1 MGALVVVSRRGSL
14 FLSEVVGTDTANLSA
29 ASNTVSESQ
38 VTPAEAALPGET
50 TSPPVLSKPTGPR
63 VVQVK
68 FRMAGRTHNFDA
80 RDLSLVRGDTVLVEH
95 EGTELVG
102 RVFQEP
108 KHVAQIS
115 NLGRVLRKMT
125 ESDVAKLP
133 ALKVKEQAA
142 MKFAL
147 EKLLSRRVPA
157 KLVTC
162 ELSFNEDRMVFYFA
176 SEERIDLR
184 PLIRDLATQFQARV
198 DVRQIGAR
206 DAAKFIGG
214 IGSCGRELC
223 CSTWLVDFRP
233 VSIKMAKDQNLA
245 LNPQKVSGACGRL
258 LCCLTYE
265 QETYAELRRGLP
277 KIGKRVYTPNGDGRV
292 KDVDVL
298 RRRVRV
304 HLLEGYEEFEASQ
317 VSPMFGSKGELLQPG
332 TFEHEGDEGEEGA
345 EGEAKSAAAD
355 GATGEGRSAGEAPDA
370 GVSAAW
376 ASSDRRPQAEARAP
390 SSEPRRDGRDG
401 GRDRPRDGGDRG
413 RGGRD
418 GRPQGD
424 RPRGDRPPQGD
435 RAQGDRARGDRPRR
449 DDRGPR
455 RDDRGPR
462 GDRPQGDRPAQNL
475 PGEQPVSDRP
485 QNDQPLGE
493 RPQGDR
499 PRGDR
504 PSGDRP
510 RRDDRGPR
518 RDDRGPRADRPQG
531 DRPQGDRPRRDDRGP
546 RRDDRGPRGD
556 RPPQAPRVDRPPQGD
571 VAPVVDRAPNSEGT
585 SPQGG
590 RPEGGTI
597 VQGEGG
603 DTGPRRRRRRRR
615 GRGGGGQGG
624 QSGGQGAPG
633 DGGGGGDSG
642 GGDGSGDGE

>member
-1 MGALVVVSRRGSL
+1 M
-14 FLSEVVGTDTANLSA
+14 SET
-29 ASNTVSESQ
+29 Q
-38 VTPAEAALPGET
+38 VTPGEAAMAGDAA
-50 TSPPVLSKPTGPR
+50 SPPVLSKPTGPR

-80 RDLSLVRGDTVLVEH
+80 KDLALARGDTVLVEH

-125 ESDVAKLP
+125 ESDLAKLP

-332 TFEHEGDEGEEGA
+332 TFEHEADEGEEGA
-345 EGEAKSAAAD
+345 EGEAKSAAPE
-355 GATGEGRSAGEAPDA
+355 GAAGQDRSASEAPET

-376 ASSDRRPQAEARAP
+376 ASSERRPSAEARAP

-401 GRDRPRDGGDRG
+401 GRDRPREGGDRG

-424 RPRGDRPPQGD
+424 RPRGDRPQGDRPQGD
-435 RAQGDRARGDRPRR
+435 RPQGDRPQGDRPRGERPRR

-462 GDRPQGDRPAQNL
+462 GDRPHGDRPTQN
-475 PGEQPVSDRP
+475 PQGEQPLSDRP
-485 QNDQPLGE
+485 QNDQPQGD

-504 PSGDRP
+504 PPGDRP

-518 RDDRGPRADRPQG
+518 RDRPQGDRPQGDRPQGDRPQGDRPQG

-546 RRDDRGPRGD
+546 RRDERGPRGD
-556 RPPQAPRVDRPPQGD
+556 RPPQAPRADRPPQGD
-571 VAPVVDRAPNSEGT
+571 GAPVIDRAPNTEGA
-585 SPQGG
+585 SPQGE
-590 RPEGGTI
+590 RPEGAPI

-615 GRGGGGQGG
+615 GRGGGGGGQGG
-624 QSGGQGAPG
+624 QSGGQGASG
-633 DGGGGGDSG
+633 DGGGGDSG
-642 GGDGSGDGE
+642 GGDSSGDGE